1 MSRPVSM
8 QASLGSYRVVRKLGQ
23 GGMAEVF
30 LVRRIV
36 PGGSPW
42 AQDQEV
48 ALKRI
53 RPELSSNP
61 EYNEMLLEEARL
73 GAALHHP
80 NLVEAYDVGNHEGQL
95 FFTMELVRGPELRHI
110 VREAAKV
117 EGRLQPSHAI
127 GIVLGVAG
135 GLHHAH
141 ELRTAGGMPLRLV
154 HLDVCP
160 SNVLVNDEGYVKLI
174 DFGIAKTDR
183 SAFLRLLA
191 DGSWNGPIPQEVDDK
206 LRRGTMAYMSPEQCQ
221 GVPLDRRSDVLSLGV
236 ILWELTVWSRL
247 YRAPTQQEVFERIVN
262 VDAPRPR
269 SVDPNYPAALEEI
282 VMHALRRN
290 PDERFQSALEL
301 QEALE
306 DFAFAEGLHASPT
319 RVAQLMR
326 RLFPP
331 APKIER
337 DEHTEALARRFQS
350 IGTRWSGGHGS
361 RS

>member
-1 MSRPVSM
+1 M
-8 QASLGSYRVVRKLGQ
+8 QASLGRYRIVRKLGQ

-36 PGGSPW
+36 PGSDAW

-53 RPELSSNP
+53 RPELANNP
-61 EYNEMLLEEARL
+61 EYTEMLLEEARL

-80 NLVEAYDVGNHEGQL
+80 NLVEAYDVGEYEGQL

-110 VREAAKV
+110 VREAAKID
-117 EGRLQPSHAI
+117 GRLRPAHAI
-127 GIVLGVAG
+127 AIVLGVAA

-141 ELRTAGGMPLRLV
+141 GMCTNDGIPLRLV

-183 SAFLRLLA
+183 HAFLSLLN
-191 DGSWNGPIPQEVDDK
+191 DGSWMGPIPQEVDDK
-206 LRRGTMAYMSPEQCQ
+206 LRRGTMSYMSPEQCM
-221 GVPLDRRSDVLSLGV
+221 GRPVDRRSDVFSLGV
-236 ILWELTVWSRL
+236 ILWELTVWGRL
-247 YRAPTQQEVFERIVN
+247 FRGSSQAEVFDRIVN
-262 VDAPRPR
+262 HDAPLPR
-269 SVDPNYPAALEEI
+269 SADPEYPEALEAI
-282 VMHALRRN
+282 VMRSLQRD
-290 PDERFQSALEL
+290 PDQRFQSTLEL

-319 RVAQLMR
+319 RLAQLMR

-331 APKIER
+331 PAKVER
-337 DEHTEALARRFQS
+337 DENTEALARRYQS
-350 IGTRWSGGHGS
+350 IGTRWSDGRGRGRGS
-361 RS
+361 